1 MTTVLVTGAA
11 GRLGSQTVETLC
23 EAGLDVRATDI
34 NYSRDLPVP
43 LKLCDLLDGR
53 AIYPLVDGCDAV
65 VQLGNHP
72 GPHSHV
78 PPQQL
83 YRENVAMDINVFQ
96 AAVDVGARCI
106 VFSSSVQALAGTR
119 QREEDIG
126 KPSCL
131 AYLPIDGDAPACP
144 GNTYALSKQAGENQL
159 RYYARLHPELCCA
172 AVRFPF
178 IFHDR
183 YRRWFRRMSGFG
195 RRHRHFGNLDEGF
208 SYLHV
213 KDAASLI
220 LAIVRKSAPGYH
232 QLFPAAPD
240 NPLDA
245 SIPEIIEEF
254 YPDVPL
260 RVPADQMGSLVDI
273 SKIEED
279 WGWRPEHIH
288 VLDDLREGRE
298 DED

>member
-11 GRLGSQTVETLC
+11 GRLGSQTVETLS

-34 NYSRDLPVP
+34 NYRSDLPVP
-43 LKLCDLLDGR
+43 LKLCDLRDGR
-53 AIYPLVDGCDAV
+53 AVYPLAEGCDAV

-72 GPHSHV
+72 GPHRYV

-83 YRENVAMDINVFQ
+83 YRENVAMDVNVFQ
-96 AAVDVGARCI
+96 AAVDVGAGCI
-106 VFSSSVQALAGTR
+106 VFSSSVQALAGLR
-119 QREEDIG
+119 HRAEDVG

-159 RYYARLHPELCCA
+159 RYYARLHPEVCCA
-172 AVRFPF
+172 AIRFPF
-178 IFHDR
+178 LYHDG
-183 YRRWFRRMSGFG
+183 YRHWYRMMAGFG
-195 RRHRHFGNLDEGF
+195 GRRQYGNLDEGF

-213 KDAASLI
+213 EDAASLI
-220 LAIVRKSAPGYH
+220 LAIVRKSTPGYH

-240 NPLDA
+240 NPLDM

-254 YPDVPL
+254 YPNVPL
-260 RVPADQMGSLVDI
+260 RMPAEEMRSLVDI
-273 SKIEED
+273 SRIEQD
-279 WGWRPEHIH
+279 WGWRPEHTNM
-288 VLDDLREGRE
+288 LEELEGT
-298 DED
+298 DENAD